1 MPLYRYTA
9 KTVEGRQVSGQLEA
23 DDPRQLSTALHQK
36 QLFLVRSKE
45 LTGDDSRVR
54 LRAPELA
61 DFCRQLG
68 TMLSSGISLVRA
80 VDIILHR
87 DVKPR
92 VRQVYSQLYRS
103 LQQGVPMSEARRQQR
118 GAFPPLMIS
127 MFYAGESSGQLDT
140 VATKMAAHFEKEH
153 KLHTKIRGATIYP
166 IILLCVTV
174 LVMLAIFLFVLP
186 QFFTLFED
194 MDTLPGP
201 TRVVLAISNGL
212 QNHWAAVLITV
223 LVLVGSFAILL
234 TSPQIHTWLDRQKLR
249 LPVVGKLLRIIYTA
263 RFSRTLCSLYTSG
276 LSMISALQI
285 SRTTVGNR
293 YIDAQFD
300 QVVELVRS
308 GTPLSRAIQVVDGF
322 DSKLSS
328 TILIGEATGRLDDM
342 LGSVA
347 DSFDYEAEMAT
358 QRLTTFIEPVL
369 IIFMA
374 LVIGFIMISVMMP
387 IYQLYGTIG

>member
-1 MPLYRYTA
+1 
-9 KTVEGRQVSGQLEA
+9 
-23 DDPRQLSTALHQK
+23 
-36 QLFLVRSKE
+36 
-45 LTGDDSRVR
+45 
-54 LRAPELA
+54 
-61 DFCRQLG
+61 
-68 TMLSSGISLVRA
+68 
-80 VDIILHR
+80 
-87 DVKPR
+87 
-92 VRQVYSQLYRS
+92 
-103 LQQGVPMSEARRQQR
+103 
-118 GAFPPLMIS
+118 
-127 MFYAGESSGQLDT
+127 
-140 VATKMAAHFEKEH
+140 
-153 KLHTKIRGATIYP
+153 
-166 IILLCVTV
+166 
-174 LVMLAIFLFVLP
+174 
-186 QFFTLFED
+186 

-223 LVLVGSFAILL
+223 LVLVGAFAILL
-234 TSPQIHTWLDRQKLR
+234 TSPQIHTWLDRQKHR
-249 LPVVGKLLRIIYTA
+249 LPVVGKLRRIIYTA

-328 TILIGEATGRLDDM
+328 TILIGEETGRLDDM